1 MVLVSHDTRAPW
13 AARAGF
19 PHQCREVGCPGN
31 VMVLVSGVVIVM
43 AMGLTMILAVAMA
56 SSVALA
62 VAVALTVREITVATS
77 SPARAGRVGRGG
89 VSNRRCGVVGVG
101 MVVAAVVAAM
111 FGEKV
116 VHGEF
121 KVQGLG
127 NARDATE
134 VDADI
139 KQVGQARPATA
150 EPPVAAAAK
159 AESHGTARVATVL
172 GLSAGERR

>member
-1 MVLVSHDTRAPW
+1 MVL
-13 AARAGF
+13 
-19 PHQCREVGCPGN
+19 
-31 VMVLVSGVVIVM
+31 
-43 AMGLTMILAVAMA
+43 AMGLTMV
-56 SSVALA
+56 LA
-62 VAVALTVREITVATS
+62 VAVALSVALAVSVAVALALTVLEIMVAA

-89 VSNRRCGVVGVG
+89 VCNRRCGDVGVVGVG

-111 FGEKV
+111 FGEEV

-139 KQVGQARPATA
+139 QQVGQARPAPA
-150 EPPVAAAAK
+150 EPPAAADAAAAAAAK

-172 GLSAGERR
+172 GRRGPTGG